1 MKKFIV
7 HYHAPAEAMAQMANA
22 TPEQKAAG
30 MKPWMDWKDSMGD
43 KLIELGSPLMGA
55 HVLKADGSETQG
67 KSEVTG
73 YSIIQANDIEEAKAL
88 LKKHPHLQ
96 WADNVAIEI
105 FETIE
110 M

>member
-7 HYHAPAEAMAQMANA
+7 HYHSPAEAMAQMANA

-30 MKPWMDWKDSMGD
+30 MKPWMDWKESMGD
-43 KLIELGSPLMGA
+43 KLIEMGSPLMGA
-55 HVLKADGSETQG
+55 QRINADGSTAQ
-67 KSEVTG
+67 KQSEVTG
-73 YSIIQANDIEEAKAL
+73 YSIIQANDIEEAKTI
-88 LKKHPHLQ
+88 LKSHPHLQ

-105 FETIE
+105 FETIA